1 MQSFAIPRR
10 HVQLMLVSI
19 RAIIR
24 ARYIGRS
31 ICWRLLKLTHE
42 RREVNCSQS
51 VDSGF
56 PTPLR
61 TEALHAGILVCLND
75 RVEAYLSNAF
85 GEIFYV
91 HILPQNRF
99 D

>member
-1 MQSFAIPRR
+1 
-10 HVQLMLVSI
+10 L
-19 RAIIR
+19 

-42 RREVNCSQS
+42 RREVNCSQR
-51 VDSGF
+51 VNGGF

-85 GEIFYV
+85 GEIF
-91 HILPQNRF
+91 
-99 D
+99 